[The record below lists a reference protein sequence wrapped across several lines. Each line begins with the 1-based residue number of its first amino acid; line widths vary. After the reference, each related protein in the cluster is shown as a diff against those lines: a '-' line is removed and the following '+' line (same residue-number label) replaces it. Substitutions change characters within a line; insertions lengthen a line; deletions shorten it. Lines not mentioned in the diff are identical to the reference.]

1 MLIPRHTTR
10 IRYQEMYW
18 HHLRYESDTHIT
30 FTATKTRKQSIS
42 LLVLLH
48 FPDPWPPLFNCQ
60 LYPIMSRESSHKW
73 PPDQYFMQ
81 FAQVS
86 GTVQTAILK
95 IQGVNMNLVALG
107 ANAFKRLMHMHGRV
121 YPAQRTQHL
130 KMRTCKIDTKLCFPA
145 DAIEHMAR
153 RSNKV
158 IKLKQTFALHYD
170 R

>member
-1 MLIPRHTTR
+1 
-10 IRYQEMYW
+10 
-18 HHLRYESDTHIT
+18 
-30 FTATKTRKQSIS
+30 
-42 LLVLLH
+42 
-48 FPDPWPPLFNCQ
+48 
-60 LYPIMSRESSHKW
+60 
-73 PPDQYFMQ
+73 MQ